1 MTLFVHRNA
10 GGRCPC
16 GAADAACGPPSDVV
30 PVDLN
35 IEEVAAV
42 SGPLKKYR
50 VRTKNGVDT
59 VLKLSAADAAKL
71 GNGPYE
77 VSDAASTIEPVLPA
91 DSGEPSGAAAAMAD
105 AGVTVSEGLITGLPA
120 QETEQA
126 SGADG
131 QTEGNPPAAAGIPD
145 DGQGEVSPDEDGDI
159 QGAPAEQAP
168 APKAPARKRA
178 SAAANKARGGAANKA
193 AGSGGS

>member
-50 VRTKNGVDT
+50 VRTANGVDT
-59 VLKLSAADAAKL
+59 VLKLSEADAAKL
-71 GNGPYE
+71 GDGPYE
-77 VSDAASTIEPVLPA
+77 VSDAASTIEPVQPVDVVTVVSTDPPAVATVAEPVPPSADNGPIVA
-91 DSGEPSGAAAAMAD
+91 DSAAPVVGPSNVPTEPQPVRD
-105 AGVTVSEGLITGLPA
+105 EPVPT
-120 QETEQA
+120 TEPV
-126 SGADG
+126 
-131 QTEGNPPAAAGIPD
+131 QTTE
-145 DGQGEVSPDEDGDI
+145 
-159 QGAPAEQAP
+159 P
-168 APKAPARKRA
+168 APVPEPEPVPAKASPARKRA
-178 SAAANKARGGAANKA
+178 AASENKARRGAANKA
-193 AGSGGS
+193 AGSGS